1 MIRYECKQCKVIC
14 TTEKCPFCGKRSEIK
29 SEIFWCNHCKVPL
42 YQDTCDIC
50 KGRASKL
57 TTDIRPVFPEER
69 LLLGVLYGNV
79 DKFMEAPIWN
89 GSGNNYYVDGKKI
102 SIFKVRELKY
112 KDKDEI
118 RRQLQRHRNLLN
130 ECSFDE
136 DVRKFVK
143 ANRRRYEEIV
153 EDAFRCVQEYGKK
166 YTLRD
171 MLISFS
177 GGKDSTVVAN
187 IVTRALGTNGVVH
200 LFGDTTLEFPETL
213 RYIKRFRM
221 NNPNAILVSAKNREK
236 NFFEL
241 CDEIGPPS
249 RVMRWCCT
257 IFKTGAIS
265 RKITSM
271 YGERNHIVTFYG
283 IRRSESSSRSKYEKE
298 ASSPKITK
306 QTVVSPIID
315 WMDMDV
321 WLYLLTTGI
330 DFNDAY
336 RLGYT
341 RVGCWCCPNNSEWS
355 EFLSSIYMPEQ
366 VETFHKQLV
375 AFAKNIGKLDA
386 EAYVMDGKW
395 KARQGGNGIEK
406 AKKAIVRFEPCV
418 LEENTVNYELSRPIT
433 PQLYELFRP
442 FGWLDEKMGNA
453 RLGEIYVKGKDGE
466 VLLRLQGRIGTHTL
480 KVTMYKMS
488 LLGARGQKAVEEKIR
503 AQLTKYQT
511 CIGCLACE
519 SVCKFNALSVRM
531 KEGEVDY
538 TISDEKCRR
547 CGECVSHFN
556 RGCYMSK
563 VLAIKE
569 QHGGKD
575 EEEKDSFKRT

>member
-1 MIRYECKQCKVIC
+1 MIRYECRQCKVRC
-14 TTEKCPFCGKRSEIK
+14 VTEKCPFCGQRTQVK
-29 SEIFWCNHCKVPL
+29 SQVFWCRHCQVPL
-42 YQDTCDIC
+42 YQEVCDIC
-50 KGRASKL
+50 GEQASKL
-57 TTDIRPVFPEER
+57 ASDIRPVFAQER
-69 LLLGVLYGNV
+69 LLLGILQGDAAKYM
-79 DKFMEAPIWN
+79 KTSIWN
-89 GSGNNYYVDGKKI
+89 GTGNRYYVNGKMA
-102 SIFKVRELKY
+102 SILIVKELKY
-112 KDKDEI
+112 QDVEVI
-118 RRQLQRHRNLLN
+118 RTQIQQNQSLLR
-130 ECSFDE
+130 ESSFDE
-136 DVRKFVK
+136 DARRFVQ

-153 EDAFRCVQEYGKK
+153 EDALAYVREYGKK
-166 YTLRD
+166 YTSRE

-177 GGKDSTVVAN
+177 GGKDSTVVAD
-187 IVTRALGTNGVVH
+187 IVTRALGTKGIVH
-200 LFGDTTLEFPETL
+200 LFGDTTLEFPETM
-213 RYIKRFRM
+213 RYVSRFRT
-221 NNPNAILVSAKNREK
+221 NNPSAILVSARNREK
-236 NFFEL
+236 DFFEL

-265 RKITSM
+265 RKISSM
-271 YGERNHIVTFYG
+271 YGEQSHIVTFYG

-355 EFLSSIYMPEQ
+355 EFLSCIYMPEQ
-366 VETFHKQLV
+366 VETFRNQLV

-386 EAYVMDGKW
+386 EEYVRDGKW

-453 RLGEIYVKGKDGE
+453 RLGEVYVKGKNGE
-466 VLLRLQGRIGTHTL
+466 ILLRLQGRIGTNTL
-480 KVTMYKMS
+480 KVTMYQMNLS
-488 LLGARGQKAVEEKIR
+488 GARGKKAAEEKIR

-519 SVCKFNALSVRM
+519 SVCRFDALSVRTRD
-531 KEGEVDY
+531 GVLCYRID
-538 TISDEKCRR
+538 DEKCRR
-547 CGECVSHFN
+547 CGECVSHFE

-563 VLAIKE
+563 VLSIRK
-569 QHGGKD
+569 
-575 EEEKDSFKRT
+575 T